1 MKSLFYIC
9 LFILSFTTLSLKTAA
24 QSDTLS
30 FLHISDLHLIFHLDI
45 YQQNLVQSRKHFG
58 QGIEPL
64 KHFLQTMPEKTHSKF
79 IVATGDLVDFFEGET
94 PKGEMF
100 DFQIEQFSQL
110 LGSANV
116 PVFLNLGNHDITSY
130 FWKDTIRASN
140 QNHAGTA
147 RAAWIRNVAC
157 FKDGTYYSRVF
168 EVNGTSYRLIFL
180 DNGYNTVHQ
189 GENSVLP
196 YIDKAQ
202 LHWLEDQLTQSA
214 NDIEII
220 LMHVPFTA
228 VVAKSGS
235 SSELYNVMA
244 KNSSAKLILDGH
256 NHKNIVQHFI
266 STGDKKIIQ
275 VQTGSFGQNI
285 ENWRLIRLTK
295 NNILISFPGKTET
308 ELKIPTKN

>member
-9 LFILSFTTLSLKTAA
+9 LFTLYFTTAA
-24 QSDTLS
+24 LQTLAQTDTLS
-30 FLHISDLHLIFHLDI
+30 FMHISDLHVLFNLDV
-45 YQQNLVQSRKHFG
+45 YQQNLAQSRKHFG

-94 PKGEMF
+94 KKGEML
-100 DFQIEQFSQL
+100 DFQIEQFSRL

-116 PVFLNLGNHDITSY
+116 PVFLNLGNHDISSY
-130 FWKDTIRASN
+130 SWKDTIRASS
-140 QNHAGTA
+140 QNHAGIA
-147 RAAWIRNVAC
+147 RATWIRNLAS

-168 EVNGTSYRLIFL
+168 EVNGTTYRLIFL

-228 VVAKSGS
+228 VVARPGS
-235 SSELYNVMA
+235 SSELYNVLA
-244 KNSSAKLILDGH
+244 KNPSAKLILDGH
-256 NHKNIVQHFI
+256 NHKNIIQRFI
-266 STGDKKIIQ
+266 STGDKKMVQ

-295 NNILISFPGKTET
+295 NQILVSFPGKTET
-308 ELKIPTKN
+308 ELTIPTN